1 MTQPLPQ
8 QGGSYT
14 RDKDGEL
21 VKAKPAKPTPKPM
34 GKTPAKGA

>member
-8 QGGSYT
+8 KGGSYT

-21 VKAKPAKPTPKPM
+21 VPAKPVKPTS
-34 GKTPAKGA
+34 KTPTKGD